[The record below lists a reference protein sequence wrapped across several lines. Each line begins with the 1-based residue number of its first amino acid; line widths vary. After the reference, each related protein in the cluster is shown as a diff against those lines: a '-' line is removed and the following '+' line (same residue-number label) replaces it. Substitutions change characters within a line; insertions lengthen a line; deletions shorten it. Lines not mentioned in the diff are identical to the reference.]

1 MQVQIHSLLQAAL
14 GKVAVPD
21 LVNHTL
27 EEAEKMLD
35 EAGLKYQLKP
45 VESEEDANTVTDQE
59 PKSGEEVEEG
69 TRVTIYYSQ
78 ESSGITIPDVTNKS
92 LEDATSQLESS
103 NLTVKGTT
111 EKYSDIVAKGKVC
124 GTDPV
129 VGSSVAKGTAVTLII
144 SKGPENDMVRVPNHS

>member
-1 MQVQIHSLLQAAL
+1 M
-14 GKVAVPD
+14 
-21 LVNHTL
+21 
-27 EEAEKMLD
+27 
-35 EAGLKYQLKP
+35 
-45 VESEEDANTVTDQE
+45 TDQE

-144 SKGPENDMVRVPNHS
+144 SKGPENDMVRVPNLVKKSLEVARERLADVGWKLQMSRLMYIVIQYRRDMWSASLRSPVPRLRLER